1 MHRIRPL
8 RGHCWLLGAVV
19 VTLTVLTSAA
29 YAQDVTGTVVINTAR
44 QSGMSMNFTATD
56 DGIRIAL
63 SQPQT
68 ISIVWVAGPPPLFR
82 MIQGGGQCM
91 EIGEQ
96 AFQMMQQMQQ
106 SSGAGNI
113 PEFAPGDVTFE
124 VTEETTTIGPWTA
137 RAIHVSSG
145 EPGED
150 GTVWFAPELD
160 TGLFDLFTR
169 MGDALDAM
177 PLAGIN
183 AGSVS
188 QYQQLWEAADLPD
201 GGVVRINMNGT
212 DDEMSLT
219 LESLELGSFEDA
231 LAPPPGGCQQMPA
244 LGLPE

>member
-1 MHRIRPL
+1 
-8 RGHCWLLGAVV
+8 
-19 VTLTVLTSAA
+19 
-29 YAQDVTGTVVINTAR
+29 
-44 QSGMSMNFTATD
+44 
-56 DGIRIAL
+56 
-63 SQPQT
+63 
-68 ISIVWVAGPPPLFR
+68 
-82 MIQGGGQCM
+82 M

-96 AFQMMQQMQQ
+96 AFQLMQQMQQ
-106 SSGAGNI
+106 SSGAGNV
-113 PEFAPGDVTFE
+113 PEFAPGDITFE

-150 GTVWFAPELD
+150 GTVWIASELD

-169 MGDALDAM
+169 MGDALAAI

-201 GGVVRINMNGT
+201 GGVVRINMTGT

-244 LGLPE
+244 LGGLPE